1 MEHTEKE
8 IALAHKI
15 HRLQEEIEGL
25 KYQII
30 ILNSKIQI
38 QRGTEMELKALIG
51 HQNIH
56 INNIEQTKNN
66 IIDI

>member
-1 MEHTEKE
+1 MKHTETE

-15 HRLQEEIEGL
+15 HRLQEEIAEL

-38 QRGTEMELKALIG
+38 QRGNEIQLKALIG

-56 INNIEQTKNN
+56 INNIEENNN

>member
-1 MEHTEKE
+1 MEHTETE

-51 HQNIH
+51 HMNIH
-56 INNIEQTKNN
+56 LNETATKNN

>member
-1 MEHTEKE
+1 MEHTETE

-30 ILNSKIQI
+30 VLNSKIQI
-38 QRGTEMELKALIG
+38 QRGNEIQLKALIG
-51 HQNIH
+51 HQNLH
-56 INNIEQTKNN
+56 INNLEENNN
-66 IIDI
+66 IIHI

>member
-1 MEHTEKE
+1 MKHTETE

-38 QRGTEMELKALIG
+38 QRGNEMELKALIG
-51 HQNIH
+51 HMNIH
-56 INNIEQTKNN
+56 INNIEENNN

>member
-15 HRLQEEIEGL
+15 HRLQEEIEEL

-38 QRGTEMELKALIG
+38 QKGNEIQLKALIG

-56 INNIEQTKNN
+56 INNIEQTQNN